1 MTRERHTI
9 LACLLVSLL
18 FLCTNCSKSKQE
30 VIEPVL
36 TNIVEDVTY
45 YSAKLTATFDH
56 AERIL
61 SGGFYLESSNAGQE
75 KVTATLS
82 GKTLHYEWTGL
93 NPGTEYSYQ
102 VYFTNGKEERRLDR
116 RTFKTDRAPCDEA
129 LWAWAVRHFD
139 TNGDGDLSEAERA
152 VVNNLNLADETVP
165 ILSCSGFELFPN
177 VTTLYLDSPV
187 LKTIDLSGLPKLD
200 NGLVRGRSVEKIVFD
215 NPVLGKFRI
224 DGTLISD
231 LDFTGAPNLEN
242 IEIYGVPFNAIH
254 FDNNPKMDTF
264 VLTGSKAE
272 VIDMSMCLLMYRID
286 FGETPYLKKI
296 ILSKNS
302 TFEILIVADGVSI
315 EYK

>member
-1 MTRERHTI
+1 MTLKRFF
-9 LACLLVSLL
+9 LALTTVL
-18 FLCTNCSKSKQE
+18 FIQCSDSNKE
-30 VIEPVL
+30 AIEPLL
-36 TNIVEDVTY
+36 TGIQEEVTY
-45 YSAKLTATFDH
+45 YSVKISATFEH
-56 AERIL
+56 ADRIL
-61 SGGFYLESSNAGQE
+61 GGGCYFERSASNVEKIAGSISGN
-75 KVTATLS
+75 TLNCE
-82 GKTLHYEWTGL
+82 LTGL
-93 NPGTEYSYQ
+93 EPNTEYAFEVFY
-102 VYFTNGKEERRLDR
+102 TNGQEERRLDR

-139 TNGDGDLSEAERA
+139 TNGDGNLSEAERA

-254 FDNNPKMDTF
+254 FDNNPMMDTF

-302 TFEILIVADGVSI
+302 TFEILIVPDEVSI